1 MTVVTVE
8 RMDDGVVERL
18 RQRAAANDRSLEA
31 ELRHILNDAVT
42 DDDYEAKRLAF
53 IERSKELRT
62 LTAGTRQTPS
72 EDLIRESRDN
82 GYERGA
88 S

>member
-1 MTVVTVE
+1 MATVNVGHL
-8 RMDDGVVERL
+8 DDKVVHKL
-18 RQRAAANDRSLEA
+18 KQRAAANNRSLDA

-53 IERSKELRT
+53 IERSEELRA
-62 LTAGTRQTPS
+62 LTAGTHQTPS

-82 GYERGA
+82 GYERDA
-88 S
+88 